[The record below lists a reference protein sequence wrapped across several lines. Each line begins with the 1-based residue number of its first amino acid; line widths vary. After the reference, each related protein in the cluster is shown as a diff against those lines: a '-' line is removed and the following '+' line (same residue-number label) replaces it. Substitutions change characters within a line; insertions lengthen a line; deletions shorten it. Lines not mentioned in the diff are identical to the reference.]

1 MTIEIFATCDAAF
14 TPVRDA
20 LQENFASG
28 DEAGEAV
35 AVWAGGSS
43 VVDLWAGHRDAARRL
58 PWQDDTIACMFS
70 VGKPFAIFALLMLAE
85 RGEIDLDDPVTKY
98 WPEYGQAG
106 KETTA
111 VRHIVIHM
119 AGLPGVLGAKPGDAY
134 DWDAMVRAIENE
146 APISVPGEE
155 GCYHSFTLGHLTGEL
170 VRRVSG
176 KSIGCFV
183 HDEIF
188 EPLGGGFYFG
198 LGEAEL
204 ARCADI
210 VHPDPDPWT
219 EMFLDLETLNGRY
232 WRPLPLNAGEDF
244 NTDKFR
250 RLEMPAYNGHGNA
263 RAVARFYAALVNDGE
278 IDGVRLIQKGA
289 MDWIA
294 REQWAGLD
302 AVGLDVRMSYGFM
315 LNNDFAKL
323 NDNPDSFGHLGVG
336 GALGFADLAKKLA
349 FSFCPNRIAPEIGL
363 GPYARRLI
371 DAAAACV

>member
-1 MTIEIFATCDAAF
+1 MAVEIFGTCDPAF
-14 TPVRDA
+14 SAVRVA
-20 LQENFASG
+20 LQENFADG
-28 DEAGEAV
+28 GEVGEAV
-35 AVWAGGSS
+35 AVWADGCS
-43 VVDLWAGHRDAARRL
+43 VVDLWAGHCDEARSK
-58 PWQDDTIACMFS
+58 PWLEDSIACMFS

-85 RGEIDLDDPVTKY
+85 RGEIELDKLVADY
-98 WPEYGQAG
+98 WPQYARAG
-106 KETTA
+106 KETTTI
-111 VRHIVIHM
+111 RHIVTHM
-119 AGLPGVLGAKPGDAY
+119 AGLPGVLGVAPGGAY
-134 DWDAMVRAIENE
+134 DWDAMVQAIENA

-155 GCYHSFTLGHLTGEL
+155 GCYHTFTLGHLTGEL

-176 KSIGCFV
+176 KSIGRFV
-183 HDEIF
+183 REEIF

-198 LGEAEL
+198 LGDAEL

-210 VHPDPDPWT
+210 VHPSPDPWT
-219 EMFLDLETLNGRY
+219 EMFLDLDTLNGKY
-232 WRPLPLNAGEDF
+232 WVPLPIRDGEDF
-244 NTDKFR
+244 NSDKFR

-278 IDGVRLIQKGA
+278 IDGVRLIEKGA
-289 MDWIA
+289 IDWIR
-294 REQWAGLD
+294 REQWACLD

-315 LNNDFAKL
+315 LNNEFAKF

-336 GALGFADLAKKLA
+336 GALGFADPARKLA

>member
-1 MTIEIFATCDAAF
+1 MSVEIFGTCDPAF
-14 TPVRDA
+14 TAVRDA

-28 DEAGEAV
+28 DEVGEAV
-35 AVWAGGSS
+35 AVWADGRC

-58 PWQDDTIACMFS
+58 PWREDSITCMFS

-85 RGEIDLDDPVTKY
+85 RGEIGLDDRVAKY
-98 WPEYGQAG
+98 WPEYAQSG
-106 KETTA
+106 KETTT
-111 VRHIVIHM
+111 VRHIVTHM

-134 DWDAMVRAIENE
+134 DWDAMVRAIERE
-146 APISVPGEE
+146 PPISVPGEE
-155 GCYHSFTLGHLTGEL
+155 GCYHTFMLGHLTGEL

-176 KSIGCFV
+176 KSIGRFV
-183 HDEIF
+183 REEIF

-198 LGEAEL
+198 LGEPEL

-210 VHPDPDPWT
+210 VHPEPDPWT
-219 EMFLDLETLNGRY
+219 EMFVDLDTLNGRY
-232 WRPLPLNAGEDF
+232 WRPLPLNDGEDF
-244 NTDKFR
+244 NSDKFR
-250 RLEMPAYNGHGNA
+250 RLEMPAFNGHGNA

-289 MDWIA
+289 MEWVA

-315 LNNDFAKL
+315 LNNDFARF
-323 NDNPDSFGHLGVG
+323 NANPDSFGHLGVG
-336 GALGFADLAKKLA
+336 GALGFADPASKLA